1 MSRLSLSFASKEE
14 SLSVRR
20 FSVREQI
27 SSLFE
32 VSILAVSEIEDLDLD
47 SLVGKA
53 AAFKA
58 ESAVLHSVVPARVW
72 AGLCA
77 QMEQVQVEP
86 TGLSTYRL
94 RIVPLLFRATLRRNS
109 RIFQHMTIPD
119 IVLLVLKEWEIE
131 PEVALGAKYP
141 THEYR
146 VQYGETDYAFICRLL
161 EEAGISFYF
170 SHRADGGRM
179 GAELTRLVLSDAPQR
194 REPRSGAP
202 IAYVDNPNRSS
213 GREYVSELVVS
224 HEVRPGHVTLRDFD
238 FRTRPDVQLF
248 AEAREGLEDEL
259 RYEQYHYVPGA
270 FVVEPGKGGDTPV
283 ADDRGVAR
291 VDIKEA
297 EALAARSLEGE
308 RGGRRAVRYRTNA
321 LDLCPGVVLSLGGH
335 PRKELAP
342 DQALLVV
349 ASTFEGDHSGEWA
362 MTGEAVFAQQPYRPA
377 RRTPKP
383 RVVGVQSAI
392 VVGPPGEEIHTDEF
406 GRVRVQFHWDR
417 EGRFSDASSCWIRV
431 SQGWAGSRY
440 GLVAIPRV
448 GQEVLV
454 DFFDG
459 DPDRPV
465 IVGRVFNSTTR
476 VPYTL
481 PAEKTKSGWKSD
493 SSPGSGGFNELSFDD
508 AAGRELIHVQAQRD
522 YAEIIK
528 RDQRSTVLSNRS
540 ASVTGADAVTV
551 GGSQSFNVVKSQSH
565 TIGEQQINN
574 IGEGRTSIVGT
585 SDAVDAGDSQSVTV
599 GDGVGYT
606 INKDKTV
613 QITNGVASIKIT
625 PEGIFIDA
633 QGKLEISA
641 GGLLKLSGAE
651 VQIDGGPNVLIN
663 TTSAKAPAVA
673 TIGKARAPSAP
684 GRPGGGGEASAPA
697 EVMRGGGAVEA
708 PGGIEDVE
716 VEGAAREVPQLDRV
730 VSSPPLTPAA
740 APASLQI
747 GPAAGA
753 AIQEAVRAPSAS
765 LAALVA
771 TGRGALELF
780 RLAKGESLAS
790 LPSTLEVLGPVL
802 TTPLPALGGLSAG
815 DLGALVNA
823 GSAAGIFH
831 VGGAGGQAAQFLA
844 LRTAAAPRSVNGAA
858 VKTAAQATEAS
869 GVPAERA
876 YAGALSAQGVAL
888 YRGDLQGGFAKVE
901 P

>member
-1 MSRLSLSFASKEE
+1 MPRLSLWFASKEE

-20 FSVREQI
+20 FSVREQM

-53 AAFKA
+53 AAFRV
-58 ESAVLHSVVPARVW
+58 ESTVLSSIVPSRVW

-77 QMEQVQVEP
+77 QMEQVQAEP

-94 RIVPLLFRATLRRNS
+94 RIVPLLFRTTLRRNS

-119 IVLLVLKEWEIE
+119 IVLQMLKEWEIE
-131 PEVALGAKYP
+131 PEVKLSAKYP
-141 THEYR
+141 AYEYR
-146 VQYGETDYAFICRLL
+146 VQYGETDYAFMCRLL
-161 EEAGISFYF
+161 EEAGISFHF
-170 SHRADGGRM
+170 AHRADGGRM
-179 GAELTRLVLSDAPQR
+179 GAELTRLVLSDVPHR
-194 REPRSGAP
+194 GEPRSDVP
-202 IAYVDNPNRSS
+202 IPYVDHPNQAS
-213 GREYVSELVVS
+213 GREFVSDVVVS

-238 FRTRPDVQLF
+238 FRMRPDYQLF
-248 AEAREGLEDEL
+248 AEAKAGLEDEL

-291 VDIKEA
+291 VDTKEA
-297 EALAARSLEGE
+297 EALATRSLESE
-308 RGGRRAVRYRTNA
+308 RRGRRSIQYRTNA
-321 LDLCPGVVLSLGGH
+321 LDLGPGVVLSIGRH
-335 PRKELAP
+335 PRKELDP
-342 DQALLVV
+342 GQALLVV
-349 ASTFEGDHSGEWA
+349 ASTFEGDHGGEWST
-362 MTGEAVFAQQPYRPA
+362 TGEAVFAEQPYRPA

-440 GLVAIPRV
+440 GLLSIPRV

-465 IVGRVFNSTTR
+465 VVGRVFNSSTR

-522 YAEIIK
+522 YSEIIK
-528 RDQRSTVLSNRS
+528 RDQSSTVLSNRS
-540 ASVTGADAVTV
+540 ASVTGGDSVTV
-551 GGSQSFNVVKSQSH
+551 GGSQSFTVGKSQSH
-565 TIGEQQINN
+565 TIGEQQTNN
-574 IGEGRTSIVGT
+574 IGEGRTSIVRT
-585 SDAVDAGDSQSVTV
+585 SDTVDAGDSQNVTV

-606 INKDKTV
+606 INKDRTV

-633 QGKLEISA
+633 QGNLEISA

-651 VQIDGGPNVLIN
+651 VQIDGKPNVFIN
-663 TTSAKAPAVA
+663 TKAAKAPAVA

-684 GRPGGGGEASAPA
+684 GGPGSGGETSAPA
-697 EVMRGGGAVEA
+697 EVMRGGGAVDQ
-708 PGGIEDVE
+708 PGGIADVE
-716 VEGAAREVPQLDRV
+716 VESAAPWLDRAV
-730 VSSPPLTPAA
+730 LAPPLTPAA
-740 APASLQI
+740 APASLRI
-747 GPAAGA
+747 GPAAGG
-753 AIQEAVRAPSAS
+753 AIREVVRAPSAP
-765 LAALVA
+765 LAALVSQ
-771 TGRGALELF
+771 GRGAVELF
-780 RLAKGESLAS
+780 RLARGESLAS
-790 LPSTLEVLGPVL
+790 LPSTLDVLGPVL
-802 TTPLPALGGLSAG
+802 TAPLPALGGLSAG
-815 DLGALVNA
+815 DIGALVNA

-831 VGGAGGQAAQFLA
+831 VGDAGGQVAQFLA
-844 LRTAAAPRSVNGAA
+844 LRTAAAPRAVNGAA
-858 VKTAAQATEAS
+858 VKAEAQATESS

-876 YAGALSAQGVAL
+876 YAGALSTQGVAL